1 MKQYLYFR
9 EVTTIENDDD
19 SSSSCLIP
27 VDSLIGMYPIGD
39 ADGAS
44 STDEDSMVIRFD
56 PITVESLKVNTHWIP
71 EATAKGPKNVAYSRH
86 IKHENGKVELT
97 ITDNKFRE
105 VIETISIAISSGKH
119 FIVVADNVKQ
129 EFISPYIE
137 NCVNIEIAY
146 DTGIDDTDLAH
157 SKFTTS

>member
-9 EVTTIENDDD
+9 EVTTIGADDD
-19 SSSSCLIP
+19 INASCVIP
-27 VDSLIGMYPIGD
+27 VDALRGMYPVGGL
-39 ADGAS
+39 DGAS

-56 PITVESLKVNTHWIP
+56 PITIEALKVNTHWIP

-86 IKHENGKVELT
+86 VKHENGKVELT
-97 ITDNKFRE
+97 ITNNKFRE
-105 VIETISIAISSGKH
+105 VMEAISTAISSGKH

-129 EFISPYIE
+129 EFVSPHIK
-137 NCVNIEIAY
+137 NCVNLEPAY
-146 DTGIDDTDLAH
+146 DTGVNDSVLAH